1 MRTINDVKKVLK
13 AFQPPESCEVYRL
26 CADVVAI
33 TIDIDSIRTH
43 HEHKASKQQLKLLS
57 EFVTAMG
64 MRVRAINI
72 TH

>member
-13 AFQPPESCEVYRL
+13 AFQPR
-26 CADVVAI
+26 ADVVAI